1 MTPVLGHVGGGT
13 LEPLQ
18 LIAVTVAA
26 AAYCLRALT
35 LSREGRAVPAWR
47 VICFSAGILLIAAGL
62 ISPLAHMGEE
72 LLLAHMAQHL
82 LVGDVAALL
91 IVLGLTGPLLQPL
104 LAIKAIDRLRVLT
117 HPLIAL
123 PLWAASLYIWHIPAL
138 YQEAL
143 SNEAVHALQH
153 ACFIG
158 FGILMWMPLVG
169 PLPVP
174 SWFGIGAKIGYVVG
188 VRFAGTALGNVF
200 MWSNTVFYPDYAPGE
215 ADFDVSPLSDQGT
228 AGVIM
233 TVEGGLVTLGV
244 FAWLFLLWAQQD
256 TERQKLVEL
265 AADRGV
271 PLTSERAERAVR
283 AGEGARLR
291 ERIEADAQGPRWRTT
306 DPDPAEPQ
314 GGAPV

>member
-18 LIAVTVAA
+18 LVAVTVAA
-26 AAYCLRALT
+26 AAYTFRAQT
-35 LSREGRAVPAWR
+35 LAAQGRPVPAWR
-47 VICFSAGILLIAAGL
+47 VACFAAGIVLIAAGL

-82 LVGDVAALL
+82 LVGDIAALL

-123 PLWAASLYIWHIPAL
+123 PLWALSLYVWHIPAL

-143 SNEAVHALQH
+143 TNEAVHALQH

-158 FGILMWMPLVG
+158 FGVLMWMPLVG

-174 SWFGIGAKIGYVVG
+174 SWFGIGPKIGYIVG
-188 VRFAGTALGNVF
+188 VRFAGTILGNVF
-200 MWSNTVFYPDYAPGE
+200 MWSNSVFYPAYAPGE
-215 ADFDVSPLSDQGT
+215 AEFGISALSDQGT

-244 FAWLFLLWAQQD
+244 LAWLFLLWAQQD
-256 TERQKLVEL
+256 TERQRLVEL
-265 AADRGV
+265 AEERGV
-271 PLTSERAERAVR
+271 TLSEGRAERAVR
-283 AGEGARLR
+283 AGEGGRLR
-291 ERIEADAQGPRWRTT
+291 ERIEEDAT
-306 DPDPAEPQ
+306 A
-314 GGAPV
+314 

>member
-18 LIAVTVAA
+18 LVAVTVAA
-26 AAYCLRALT
+26 AAYTFRAQALAAQ
-35 LSREGRAVPAWR
+35 GRPVPAWR
-47 VICFSAGILLIAAGL
+47 VACFAAGIVLIAAGL

-72 LLLAHMAQHL
+72 LLLVHMAQHL
-82 LVGDVAALL
+82 LVGDIAALL

-123 PLWAASLYIWHIPAL
+123 PLWALSLYVWHIPAL

-143 SNEAVHALQH
+143 TNEAVHALQH

-158 FGILMWMPLVG
+158 FGVLMWMPLVG

-174 SWFGIGAKIGYVVG
+174 SWFGIGPKIGYIVG
-188 VRFAGTALGNVF
+188 VRFAGTILGNVF
-200 MWSNTVFYPDYAPGE
+200 MWSNSVFYPAYAPGE
-215 ADFDVSPLSDQGT
+215 AEFGISALSDQGT

-244 FAWLFLLWAQQD
+244 LAWLFLLWAQQD
-256 TERQKLVEL
+256 TERQRLVEL
-265 AADRGV
+265 AEERGV
-271 PLTSERAERAVR
+271 TLSEGRAERAVR
-283 AGEGARLR
+283 AGEGGRLR
-291 ERIEADAQGPRWRTT
+291 ERIEEDAT
-306 DPDPAEPQ
+306 A
-314 GGAPV
+314 